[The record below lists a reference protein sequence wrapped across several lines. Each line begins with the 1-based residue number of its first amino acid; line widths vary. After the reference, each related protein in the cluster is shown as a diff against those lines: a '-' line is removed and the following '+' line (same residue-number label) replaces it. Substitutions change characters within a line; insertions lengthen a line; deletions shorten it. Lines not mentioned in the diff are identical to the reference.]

1 MPWQTFHISLAVSP
15 QSWGAGTLET
25 HGAPCTPPRHRQEAG
40 RRQNPA
46 HHQGP
51 GRPPVSLGRSLL
63 WAPLKGAGAL
73 PWRLPPAPPIH
84 WSGQV
89 PGWKALFWHR
99 LNGLTPFPLPFPQ
112 QRLWPLFPCSHAH
125 LASHWDRPR
134 VSPPLPLMISSRTG
148 RHCLEDQMA
157 DSGFLESA
165 AVGSHR
171 LSGPSEKYR
180 VRA

>member
-1 MPWQTFHISLAVSP
+1 M
-15 QSWGAGTLET
+15 ET